1 MTSKRNDGSTNPQVT
16 LAYLLTSAL
25 SSMDAAFDAWLQAH
39 PDDKDRLQ
47 QSFVDHPDCWNKDGH
62 ADSLDR
68 WAADP
73 CYTLRPA
80 RVGRGRHAV
89 AEQTPSDDSFTCG
102 GAGRLAAPPGRD

>member
-1 MTSKRNDGSTNPQVT
+1 MAEAATAREDAEEQRER
-16 LAYLLTSAL
+16 AL
-25 SSMDAAFDAWLQAH
+25 SLLATCGRYGVVH
-39 PDDKDRLQ
+39 PFGGDKDRLQ